1 MTANPII
8 DVNVCLGRW
17 PFQRFRNHT
26 PGQLSAHLKKYGITG
41 AWVSALE
48 SVLYPDPEEI
58 DLELWKKLRKYPE
71 MNFVKTVNPVLGNG
85 LSCLGEWIRS
95 RSLERVKVFP
105 GFHQYRLAD
114 DVFTPLAERLTEA
127 GIPLLVQMRLED
139 ERAQYPMMR
148 IPPVEVSD
156 ILKLNQRFPD
166 LKIVVL
172 CAYFREIDALA
183 AGSSN
188 LYTDI
193 SFAEC
198 LNTVQTLLS
207 KMDAGRLLFGSHTP
221 FLYTQSAVM
230 KLMNSDIDPE
240 QIREIAAANAEQ
252 LNSVK

>member
-1 MTANPII
+1 MTTNPII

-17 PFQRFRNHT
+17 PFQRFRNYT
-26 PGQLSAHLKKYGITG
+26 PGQLSAHLKKHRITG

-48 SVLYPDPEEI
+48 SVLYPDPEET

-71 MNFVKTVNPVLGNG
+71 MIFVKTVNPVLGNG
-85 LSCLGEWIRS
+85 LSCLEEWIR
-95 RSLERVKVFP
+95 RRFLERVNVLP
-105 GFHQYRLAD
+105 GFHQYRLTD
-114 DVFTPLAERLTEA
+114 DVFTPLAELLTEA
-127 GIPLLVQMRLED
+127 GIPLLIQMRLED
-139 ERAQYPMMR
+139 ERAQYPLMR

-156 ILKLNQRFPD
+156 VLTLNQRFPD
-166 LKIVVL
+166 LKIIAL
-172 CAYFREIDALA
+172 CAYLREIEQLA

-188 LYTDI
+188 LHADI

-207 KMDAGRLLFGSHTP
+207 KMDANRLLFGSHTP

-240 QIREIAAANAEQ
+240 QIRKIAAANAEQ